1 MNRRTLENFYKLE
14 VSYLR
19 RIFKHTDNFK
29 DVISYELTRESGGLT
44 REIGQSVPYEWIKS
58 EMKLIYGGR
67 NIQVTTTPCNY
78 GGVRYWFICGSCY
91 ERVGVLYFTGKCWEC
106 RKCGNLVYLS
116 QQGTKTDFWYW
127 YFKAFN
133 VARKID
139 KDFWIDGFDFLFR
152 YLYLFPSKP
161 KYMKWNKY
169 NRLREQFNGYA
180 ERGNAINGKQLNAI
194 VSSREREK

>member
-29 DVISYELTRESGGLT
+29 NKIDYEITRENGGLE
-44 REIGQSVPYEWIKS
+44 REAAQSVAFEWIKS

-91 ERVGVLYFTGKCWEC
+91 ENVGVLYFTGKCWEC
-106 RKCGNLVYLS
+106 RKCGNLVYSS

-127 YFKAFN
+127 YFKAFK
-133 VARKID
+133 VARQID
-139 KDFWIDGFDFLFR
+139 NDFWIDGFDFLFR
-152 YLYLFPSKP
+152 HLYLFPSKP
-161 KYMKWNKY
+161 KYMKWSKY
-169 NRLREQFNGYA
+169 NKLREQFNEYA

-194 VSSREREK
+194 VSRHERK

>member
-1 MNRRTLENFYKLE
+1 MNKRTIEQFYK
-14 VSYLR
+14 VDIKWFKQVFKQTD
-19 RIFKHTDNFK
+19 IFNHEITYVINRDN
-29 DVISYELTRESGGLT
+29 GGLK
-44 REIGQSVPYEWIKS
+44 RETTQIVPFQWDKS
-58 EMKLIYGGR
+58 KNKLIYGDR
-67 NIQVTTTPCNY
+67 DIFVNTTPCNY
-78 GGVRYWFICGSCY
+78 GGERYWFECGTCCKN
-91 ERVGVLYFTGKCWEC
+91 VGILYFTGKTWEC
-106 RKCGNLVYLS
+106 RKCGDLVYSS

-127 YFKAFN
+127 YFRAFK

-169 NRLREQFNGYA
+169 NQLREAFNYYA

-194 VSSREREK
+194 STKHENRG